1 MRFPNVQ
8 IKGTTRSR
16 GCVSV
21 VTVTELSTR
30 ELSVAQKPVV
40 QVPVDMVWHWQ
51 DDAACRESDVS
62 TFFHP
67 SNARG
72 RERTTRERAAKSI
85 CLSCVVRTECADYA
99 IRSREPY

>member
-1 MRFPNVQ
+1 
-8 IKGTTRSR
+8 
-16 GCVSV
+16 
-21 VTVTELSTR
+21 
-30 ELSVAQKPVV
+30 VAQKPVV

-99 IRSREPY
+99 IRSREPYGVWGGLTEGEREAMIARGLGTRFDRAVSA